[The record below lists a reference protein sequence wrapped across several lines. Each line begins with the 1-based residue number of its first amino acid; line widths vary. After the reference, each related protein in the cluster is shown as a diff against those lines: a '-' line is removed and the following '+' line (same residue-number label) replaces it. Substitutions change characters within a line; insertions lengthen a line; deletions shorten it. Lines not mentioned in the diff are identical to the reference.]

1 MKAKVLAVVSALAAV
16 IVAAPQQLQTSLN
29 KVALPPD
36 VAGST
41 IFEDPC
47 WRYSNNKGTASHPC
61 WTCCKA
67 PTINDAET
75 PPISTTTDKEEIDIN
90 IKISDTSAAVS
101 ASSLFED
108 YWTASHPCWTCCKA
122 PAIDDATADHIIST
136 PSEEDIEIDV
146 QIGDIDPAMSAA
158 SLFADIC
165 WKICLP
171 QKPNCPHGWHSKRF
185 GHCWTCCRTTD
196 ASTPSGEDTGFNI
209 EADMEMEMEIKLEVD
224 MEDDMEAETEADE
237 QTSELIALCRRRCYR
252 SRPRCHR
259 GWYPVRRGRCWRCC
273 RGGRATPSVDDTP
286 GEEITSD
293 VQIVDTTAANSDSHI
308 LDMCW
313 RYSNNRGTAEHPCWT
328 CCKAPTDDAAT
339 SQWLGLRADL

>member
-41 IFEDPC
+41 LFEDPC

-108 YWTASHPCWTCCKA
+108 YCW
-122 PAIDDATADHIIST
+122 
-136 PSEEDIEIDV
+136 
-146 QIGDIDPAMSAA
+146 
-158 SLFADIC
+158 LIC
-165 WKICLP
+165 WHHIP
-171 QKPNCPHGWHSKRF
+171 RCPRGWHSKRF

-209 EADMEMEMEIKLEVD
+209 EADMEMEMEIKLEVDMEDD

-308 LDMCW
+308 LDICW